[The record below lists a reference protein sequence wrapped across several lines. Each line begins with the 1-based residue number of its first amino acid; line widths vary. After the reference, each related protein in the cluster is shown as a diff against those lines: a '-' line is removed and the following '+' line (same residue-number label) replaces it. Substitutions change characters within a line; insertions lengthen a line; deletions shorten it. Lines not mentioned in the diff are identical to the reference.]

1 MNEVELPILARL
13 GIALALGLL
22 IGAQR
27 ERAHGRVAGLRTF
40 GLIALFGA
48 FGAELLPI
56 AGPLLL
62 AFGLVTTATLLL
74 IGARFAHADGRPDP
88 GQTTE
93 FAGLVAYC
101 IGAWSVVGEPI
112 TAVVAAGTLV
122 VLLQAKE
129 RLHALVLSLGETD
142 FRAVVQLI
150 LIGLVGLP
158 LVPDWTF
165 GPNDVLSA
173 RNVAWMIFLIS
184 AISLAGYFAW
194 RGFGSERGTLVA
206 GLLGGLVSSTATTL
220 GAARRSA
227 MLDGAGARASAAV
240 ILLASTVVWGRVL
253 LELAAVA
260 PAALGE
266 LTPPLVAAGLPTA
279 LAALCAWRLGRSEP
293 VPDVAHSNPA
303 QLGTAF
309 GFGALYAAVLL
320 VVEFVREALGPG
332 WLYVA
337 AAVSGLTDMDAITLS
352 TATLVRDG
360 VLAGDQ
366 AWRLVVVGGQ
376 ANLAFK
382 LTAAFALG
390 HPNLRRVLVVPA
402 AAAFVATMLVLILF

>member
-1 MNEVELPILARL
+1 MDGVELPILARL
-13 GIALALGLL
+13 GIALGLGLL

-27 ERAHGRVAGLRTF
+27 ERAQGQVAGLRTF
-40 GLIALFGA
+40 GLISLFGA
-48 FGAELLPI
+48 FGAELLPV
-56 AGPLLL
+56 AGPWLL
-62 AFGLVTTATLLL
+62 ALGLAATVALLM
-74 IGARFAHADGRPDP
+74 IGARVAHADGRPDP

-93 FAGLVAYC
+93 FAGLVTYC
-101 IGAWSVVGEPI
+101 IGAWAVVGEPI
-112 TAVVAAGTLV
+112 TAVVAAGALV

-129 RLHALVLSLGETD
+129 RLHALVSGLGEND

-173 RNVAWMIFLIS
+173 RNVAWMIVLIS

-227 MLDGAGARASAAV
+227 TLDGAGARASAAV

-253 LELAAVA
+253 LEVAAVA

-266 LTPPLVAAGLPTA
+266 LAPPLAAASLPTA
-279 LAALCAWRLGRSEP
+279 LAALYAWRLGRNEP
-293 VPDVAHSNPA
+293 VSDVAHSNPA

-309 GFGALYAAVLL
+309 GFGALYAGVLL

-332 WLYVA
+332 WLYAA

-360 VLAGDQ
+360 LLEHDQ
-366 AWRLVVVGGQ
+366 AWRLIVVGAQ
-376 ANLAFK
+376 SNLAFK
-382 LTAAFALG
+382 LAAAFALG
-390 HPNLRRVLVVPA
+390 HPNLRRVLVGPA
-402 AAAFVATMLVLILF
+402 AAAFGATMLILILL